1 MTGTKIIKIISLLL
15 FFAAMFLF
23 SSYEILNKKVSLFS
37 AGNNYI
43 ELVAFIALLLLFVE
57 IYHFSYDEGKN
68 FVKVL
73 FSLFIIVVLF
83 IQMDDYKLG
92 DDFPFT
98 YVLLFISSI
107 TYFIIQTI
115 ESIKKGY
122 EEW

>member
-1 MTGTKIIKIISLLL
+1 MTKTKIIKIISLLL

-23 SSYEILNKKVSLFS
+23 PSYEILNKKVSLFS

-43 ELVAFIALLLLFVE
+43 ELVAFIALLMLFVE

-68 FVKVL
+68 IVKVL

-92 DDFPFT
+92 DGLPFT
-98 YVLLFISSI
+98 YILLIVTSI
-107 TYFIIQTI
+107 IYCCSQVI
-115 ESIKKGY
+115 ESFK
-122 EEW
+122 EW